1 MIINIYTN
9 NLLLTNKMKKITI
22 ILTAFALMVI
32 TSCKKDSNPANMSV
46 YLQDAPASGIEKI
59 KVELKAIEIYSDVDG
74 AWVTL
79 TVNNTVYDLLTLDS
93 IHPAFLGKMTLRG
106 GTISQIR
113 LVIGTQNTVLV
124 GGIEHPL
131 LLDPADLDKLKISVK
146 ENIKDG
152 TSYKL
157 TIDFKASES
166 IHEDSGT
173 YSLKASLKMT
183 VKEI

>member
-1 MIINIYTN
+1 MKNI
-9 NLLLTNKMKKITI
+9 KI
-22 ILTAFALMVI
+22 ILLAIILLI
-32 TSCKKDSNPANMSV
+32 ISSCKKDSEQANMSV
-46 YLQDAPASGIEKI
+46 YLQDAPAASFEKI

-93 IHPAFLGKMTLRG
+93 IHPAYLGKMTIRG

-113 LVIGTQNTVLV
+113 LVIGTQNSVIV

-131 LLDPADLDKLKISVK
+131 LLDPADLDKLKISIK

-152 TSYKL
+152 SSYKL

-166 IHEDSGT
+166 IHENSGT
-173 YSLKASLKMT
+173 YHLKASLKMT
-183 VKEI
+183 IKDA